1 MKVSKVFAG
10 EYLTAADLDGE
21 DISVV
26 IETVSEKKFDDG
38 NKLLIT
44 FRGMEKGLVANKT
57 NSGRI
62 AMLYG
67 DETEEWPGCEIVLY
81 EDIVDFQGKPTKA
94 IRVRGPKKKAAAPQ
108 PPRRV
113 VDDERV
119 YEDER

>member
-21 DISVV
+21 DINVV
-26 IETVSEKKFDDG
+26 IESVTEKKFDDG

-44 FRGMEKGLVANKT
+44 FQGMEKGLVANKT

-67 DETEEWPGCEIVLY
+67 DETDEWPGCEVVLY

-94 IRVRGPKKKAAAPQ
+94 IRVRGPKKRAAPPP

-113 VDDERV
+113 VEDRH

>member
-21 DISVV
+21 DINVV
-26 IETVSEKKFDDG
+26 IESVTEKKFDDG

-44 FRGMEKGLVANKT
+44 FQGMEKGLVANKT

-67 DETEEWPGCEIVLY
+67 DETEEWPGREIVLY

-94 IRVRGPKKKAAAPQ
+94 IRVRGPKKKTAPLS
-108 PPRRV
+108 PPRHVTEERRYK
-113 VDDERV
+113 DEL
-119 YEDER
+119 